1 MDLTQLSCEDFL
13 SQLASKA
20 PAPGGGG
27 AGSNGVAEAHQ
38 TSSENISVSQ
48 ASLTARDTQ
57 PAPGGRG
64 SDGGEAGDGCIII
77 YYRKKKELQSGPLV
91 TSNNLGLLDS
101 LGRRMIV

>member
-1 MDLTQLSCEDFL
+1 M
-13 SQLASKA
+13 A
-20 PAPGGGG
+20 G
-27 AGSNGVAEAHQ
+27 ANQ

-48 ASLTARDTQ
+48 ASLTATDAPQ
-57 PAPGGRG
+57 PPGGRG
-64 SDGGEAGDGCIII
+64 SDGGQGGDGCIII